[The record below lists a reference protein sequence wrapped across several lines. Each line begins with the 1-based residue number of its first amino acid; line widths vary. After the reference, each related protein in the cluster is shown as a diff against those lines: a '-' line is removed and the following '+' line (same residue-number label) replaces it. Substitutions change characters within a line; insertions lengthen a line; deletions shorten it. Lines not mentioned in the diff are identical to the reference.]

1 MGTPNGYFLNL
12 IRECRLPPSLIK
24 KLGLEFP
31 RARVF
36 KRYSKVPPPPTLDRS
51 SRNEILVQDEEDD
64 CEDDDV
70 KTGKGHTLSD
80 AYFQATAKNSTESET
95 ETDTKENSGN
105 VHVLKYFVDLAL
117 KLHIVHTNLYLTA
130 IF

>member
-1 MGTPNGYFLNL
+1 MFRGNVGTPNGYFLNL

-36 KRYSKVPPPPTLDRS
+36 KRYSKVPPPPTLDR
-51 SRNEILVQDEEDD
+51 RNRTKAVVQEEEDDYDEED
-64 CEDDDV
+64 CEDDV

-80 AYFQATAKNSTESET
+80 VYLSKKDSSPTEADTDKQGNSR
-95 ETDTKENSGN
+95 N
-105 VHVLKYFVDLAL
+105 VCV
-117 KLHIVHTNLYLTA
+117 
-130 IF
+130 